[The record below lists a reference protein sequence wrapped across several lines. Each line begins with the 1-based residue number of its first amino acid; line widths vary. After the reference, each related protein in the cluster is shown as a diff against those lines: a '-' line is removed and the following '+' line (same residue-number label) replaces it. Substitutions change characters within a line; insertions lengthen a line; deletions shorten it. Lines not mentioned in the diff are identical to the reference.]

1 MAEMGGS
8 MRRAAMAL
16 VVSLAAATTAQA
28 RDMSGCKT
36 DGPLLD
42 LGITLDATRK
52 AALERKQVRI
62 VAIGSSSTQGYGV
75 TSPGN
80 SYPAQVLKRLGVTLP
95 GVDIVVFNRGVGGQD
110 TDAMADRVERDV
122 IAEKPDLVIFQAG
135 TNAALRR
142 IPVERFRRRLDVGI
156 ERSRAGGADVVLMDL
171 QYAPAVISLPDEET
185 YVTAMREAALHHGAG
200 LFQRFNITKSWYDK
214 DNMTWSDFM
223 TSDGLHL
230 NDFGQKC
237 IGKLVAKA
245 IERIVI
251 TRATGSIQPKR

>member
-1 MAEMGGS
+1 MVDVRGWA
-8 MRRAAMAL
+8 RRGAMAL
-16 VVSLAAATTAQA
+16 LVSFAVATAVQG

-36 DGPLLD
+36 DGALLD

-52 AALERKQVRI
+52 AVMERKQLRL
-62 VAIGSSSTQGYGV
+62 VAIGSSSTQGYGAA
-75 TSPGN
+75 PGN
-80 SYPAQVLKRLGVTLP
+80 SYPAQVMKRLGETLP
-95 GVDIVVFNRGVGGQD
+95 GVEIVVFNRGVGGQD
-110 TDAMADRVERDV
+110 TDAMAERVERDV

-142 IPVERFRRRLDVGI
+142 IPLERFSRRLDVGI

-185 YVTAMREAALHHGAG
+185 YVGAMREAALKHGAG

-237 IGKLVAKA
+237 IGKLLAKA

-251 TRATGSIQPKR
+251 SRATGAIQPKR

>member
-1 MAEMGGS
+1 MAGWMCRG
-8 MRRAAMAL
+8 AMAL
-16 VVSLAAATTAQA
+16 LVSLAAVTAAEA
-28 RDMSGCKT
+28 RDLTNCKT

-42 LGITLDATRK
+42 LGVTLDATRK
-52 AALERKQVRI
+52 AVAERKQLRI
-62 VAIGSSSTQGYGV
+62 VAIGSSSTQGYGA
-75 TSPGN
+75 TSPAN
-80 SYPAQVLKRLGVTLP
+80 SYPAQVMKRLGVTLP

-110 TDAMADRVERDV
+110 TDAMAERVERDV

-142 IPVERFRRRLDVGI
+142 IPVERFRRRLDLGI
-156 ERSRAGGADVVLMDL
+156 ERSRSGGADVVLMDL

-185 YVTAMREAALHHGAG
+185 YVTAMREAASQNRAG
-200 LFQRFNITKSWYDK
+200 LFQRFNITKSWYDN

-237 IGKLVAKA
+237 IGKLFAKA
-245 IERIVI
+245 VERIVVS
-251 TRATGSIQPKR
+251 RATGSVQPKR

>member
-1 MAEMGGS
+1 MGVMLRFG
-8 MRRAAMAL
+8 AIAL
-16 VVSLAAATTAQA
+16 AVSLALGAGAQA
-28 RDMSGCKT
+28 RDMSACRT

-52 AALERKQVRI
+52 AIIERKQLRV
-62 VAIGSSSTQGYGV
+62 VAIGSSSTQGYGAA
-75 TSPGN
+75 PGN
-80 SYPAQVLKRLGVTLP
+80 SYPAQLMKRLGETFK
-95 GVDIVVFNRGVGGQD
+95 GVEIIVFNRGVGGQD
-110 TDAMADRVERDV
+110 TDDMADRVQRDV

-142 IPVERFRRRLDVGI
+142 IPVERFIRRLDVGV

-171 QYAPAVISLPDEET
+171 QYSPAVIALPDEET
-185 YVTAMREAALHHGAG
+185 YVGAMRDTALKHGVG

-237 IGKLVAKA
+237 IGKLVAKS
-245 IERIVI
+245 IERII
-251 TRATGSIQPKR
+251 IDRATGQVQPKR